1 MKIQY
6 VSKYLQYAEEGSLV
20 KFECPKDQVSLFCN
34 LNQNDEIYLYCLN
47 CNYEKILGL
56 EIYDRMVKAV
66 DRIERK

>member
-6 VSKYLQYAEEGSLV
+6 VSKYLQYAEEGLLV

-34 LNQNDEIYLYCLN
+34 QDLNDEIYLYCLN
-47 CNYEKILGL
+47 CEYKRILGL

-66 DRIERK
+66 NRIEQ